1 MAVER
6 EAATKILQNTQAGS
20 KEKETVQDDDP
31 KVEGRF
37 YSESSFLFFSLKTF
51 YANYSRPLFYSGF
64 S

>member
-6 EAATKILQNTQAGS
+6 EATTKILQNTKAGS

-31 KVEGRF
+31 EVKGSF
-37 YSESSFLFFSLKTF
+37 YNESSFVFFSLKTF

>member
-6 EAATKILQNTQAGS
+6 EATTKVLQNTQAGS

-37 YSESSFLFFSLKTF
+37 YSESSFLFLNLNK
-51 YANYSRPLFYSGF
+51 
-64 S
+64 